1 MSHRSWSKQ
10 SILVLAL
17 ALLPFLTA
25 FGQISVTVNAFPHL
39 KFDNAVDLEDPNDG
53 TNRLFI
59 VGQNGVIWVVVNDTS
74 TTVKNVFLDIS
85 DRVNRNG
92 SEPGLLAMAFHP
104 DYATNGI
111 FYTYYTTG
119 IQFDTVDPL
128 RNVLSKWSVSA
139 DPDVADATSEE
150 VLMEFEKTA
159 TTHNAGKMIFGP
171 SDGYLYLSLGD
182 GGCCG
187 DPNDN
192 AQNPLNLF
200 GTIIRIDVDNN
211 PGNLPPDCGPA
222 GLNGTLNYSIPA
234 DNPFVSDAT
243 ACDEIWAYGLRN
255 PWRWSFDGAGRM
267 WVGDVGDSRYEEVSW
282 VEPGKNYGW
291 DIAEGMECFGDPAND
306 CGANPGLEPP
316 VWLWKHFGVSDA
328 TVQSFSHAIIGGYVY
343 EGSSCD
349 QIAGQYIVGG
359 KVVQN
364 IWGLTFDDT
373 GVLSETLLVDATAGI
388 SVSSFGV
395 DHNDE
400 LYVIDRQREDSVTGK
415 GSIIYRFACDTPLP
429 VELTSFEAKVDGGA
443 ALITWT
449 TASEQTNAG
458 FEVNGQYEDGDW
470 EVLGFVEG
478 AGTTNEPQSY
488 SYRVEGL
495 APGTHRFRIRQFD
508 FDGSFQ
514 YHPAVEVTV
523 APETAF
529 EVSEAYPNPFN
540 PQTRFTITLR
550 ESQRIRIVVFDLLGR
565 QMGVVFD
572 GQLSA
577 GTVHSFTIDAEDWPS
592 GLYIYE
598 VAGDHF
604 HTAHSVTLVK

>member
-1 MSHRSWSKQ
+1 MSHRNWIKK
-10 SILVLAL
+10 SILVFSLAF
-17 ALLPFLTA
+17 APFLTA
-25 FGQISVTVNAFPHL
+25 FGQIDVTVNAFPHL
-39 KFDNAVDLEDPNDG
+39 KFDNAVDLADPNDG
-53 TNRLFI
+53 TNRLFV
-59 VGQNGVIWVVVNDTS
+59 VGQNGVVWVVDNDTS
-74 TTVKNVFLDIS
+74 ATVKNVFLDIS
-85 DRVNRNG
+85 SRVNRAG
-92 SEPGLLAMAFHP
+92 SEPGLLSIAFHP

-111 FYTYYTTG
+111 FYLYYTTG

-171 SDGYLYLSLGD
+171 SDGYMYLSLGD

-192 AQNPLNLF
+192 AQNTGNLF
-200 GTIIRIDVDNN
+200 GTIIRIDVDNT
-211 PGNLPPDCGPA
+211 PGNLPPDCGLP

-234 DNPFVSDAT
+234 DNPFVADAGV
-243 ACDEIWAYGLRN
+243 CNEIWAYGLRN
-255 PWRWSFDGAGRM
+255 PWRWSFDGTGRM

-282 VEPGKNYGW
+282 VEAGDNMGW

-306 CGANPGLEPP
+306 CGDNPGFKPP
-316 VWLWKHFGVSDA
+316 VWLWKHFGVSDD
-328 TVQSFSHAIIGGYVY
+328 TVQSFAHAVIGGYVY
-343 EGSSCD
+343 EGSSCAD
-349 QIAGQYIVGG
+349 ISGMYLVGG

-364 IWGLTFDDT
+364 IWGLTFDNT

-395 DHNDE
+395 DSNNE
-400 LYVIDRQREDSVTGK
+400 FYVIDRQREDDVTGK

-429 VELTSFEAKVDGGA
+429 VELTSFEAKADGDA
-443 ALITWT
+443 ALLSWA
-449 TASEQTNAG
+449 TASERTNAG
-458 FEVNGQYEDGDW
+458 FEVNGQYEDGAW

-478 AGTTNEPQSY
+478 AGTTNEPQAY
-488 SYRVEGL
+488 TYRVEGL
-495 APGTHRFRIRQFD
+495 RPGTHRFRLRQVD

-514 YHPAVEVTV
+514 YHPAVEVAI
-523 APETAF
+523 APDAAF

-540 PQTRFTITLR
+540 AGTQFNITLR
-550 ESQRIRIVVFDLLGR
+550 KAQRIRITVFDLLGR
-565 QMGVVFD
+565 QMGVLFD
-572 GQLSA
+572 GELPA
-577 GTVHSFTIDAEDWPS
+577 GTVHPFTIDAEDWPS
-592 GLYIYE
+592 GMYIYE
-598 VAGDHF
+598 VSGDNF

>member
-1 MSHRSWSKQ
+1 MLHRTWIKQ
-10 SILVLAL
+10 SLLVWAL
-17 ALLPFLTA
+17 AFLPVWTA
-25 FGQISVTVNAFPHL
+25 FGQIDVVVNAFPHL
-39 KFDNAVDLEDPNDG
+39 KFDNAVDLQDPNDG

-74 TTVKNVFLDIS
+74 ATVKNVFLDIS
-85 DRVNRNG
+85 ARVNRSG

-128 RNVLSKWSVSA
+128 RNVLSKWTVSA

-159 TTHNAGKMIFGP
+159 TTHNAGKMIFGA

-200 GTIIRIDVDNN
+200 GAIIRIDVDNT
-211 PGNLPPDCGPA
+211 PGNLPPDCGLT

-234 DNPFVSDAT
+234 DNPFVSDA
-243 ACDEIWAYGLRN
+243 AVCDEIWAYGLRN
-255 PWRWSFDGAGRM
+255 PWRWSFDSAGRM

-282 VEPGKNYGW
+282 VEAGDNLGW
-291 DIAEGMECFGDPAND
+291 DVAEGMECFGDAAND
-306 CGANPGLEPP
+306 CGDNPGFKPP
-316 VWLWKHFGVSDA
+316 VWLWKHFGVNDD

-343 EGSSCD
+343 EGASCND
-349 QIAGQYIVGG
+349 IAGQYIVGG

-395 DHNDE
+395 DHNNE
-400 LYVIDRQREDSVTGK
+400 LYVIDRQREDDATGK
-415 GSIIYRFACDTPLP
+415 GSIIYRFACDAPLP
-429 VELTSFEAKVDGGA
+429 VELTSFEAKVDGDA
-443 ALITWT
+443 ALISWT

-458 FEVNGQYEDGDW
+458 FEVHGQYEDEDW

-478 AGTTNEPQSY
+478 AGTTTEPQAY
-488 SYRVEGL
+488 RYRVEDL

-514 YHPAVEVTV
+514 YHPAVEVRV
-523 APETAF
+523 ASEAAF

-540 PQTRFTITLR
+540 PQTQFTITLR
-550 ESQRIRIVVFDLLGR
+550 KSQHIRITVFDLLGR
-565 QMGVVFD
+565 QMGVLFD
-572 GQLSA
+572 GELSA
-577 GTVHSFTIDAEDWPS
+577 GAPHPFIIDAEEWPS